1 MHEQLRVS
9 DLKDTLE
16 KERSERVE
24 VGASLVERDREV
36 HRLLAEIE
44 RREIQ
49 HARDLAAMKKAW
61 QREKTSLIIRA
72 KDIAATGE
80 ERYRDSIRKAKRK
93 LDGQQKKIAAL
104 SVDKVTLLEER
115 GKKDLP
121 DSEERAEESYGG
133 SSFSVFERELS
144 ILRDRQMSYDKAVG
158 KT

>member
-44 RREIQ
+44 RRDIQ

-61 QREKTSLIIRA
+61 QRSRRNLNVN
-72 KDIAATGE
+72 
-80 ERYRDSIRKAKRK
+80 SI
-93 LDGQQKKIAAL
+93 
-104 SVDKVTLLEER
+104 
-115 GKKDLP
+115 
-121 DSEERAEESYGG
+121 
-133 SSFSVFERELS
+133 
-144 ILRDRQMSYDKAVG
+144 
-158 KT
+158 

>member
-1 MHEQLRVS
+1 
-9 DLKDTLE
+9 
-16 KERSERVE
+16 
-24 VGASLVERDREV
+24 
-36 HRLLAEIE
+36 
-44 RREIQ
+44 
-49 HARDLAAMKKAW
+49 MKKAW